1 MRKALIIVLVI
12 VLRASSGAQ
21 VVASTQATEIL
32 WDKWGVPHI
41 FAKSDSAAFYAF
53 GKAQMHSH
61 GDLILRLYGQGRGK
75 GSEYWGESFFE
86 SDKWVR
92 TMGVPGRAQRWYEAQ
107 SESFRKDLDAFAAG
121 INAYASEHPDRIS
134 NDVRVV
140 LPVTAVDVIAH
151 AQRVIHF
158 TFVANPGVVSG
169 AARQWPSNGSNAWA
183 IGPAHTMS
191 GKAMLLANPHLPWS
205 DLYLFY
211 EAQIKTPVVDAYGAT
226 LVGFPVLLIAF
237 NNDLGWT
244 HTVNTLDGQDLYE
257 LTLADGGYEWDGK
270 LRAFESR
277 SEVIKIKQNDGTF
290 KENTIAVKQSVHG
303 PVVAEKNGKALA
315 VRVVGLDRPGMLE
328 EWWDMSRATNFKTF
342 EAALKRLQIPMFNV
356 IYADR
361 RGHIFY
367 LFNGL
372 VPRRPKGDFAYWQGI
387 VPGNTSATLW
397 TSEHDYKDLPRLLD
411 PSTNW
416 LQNTNDPPWSTTYP
430 EALDARKFPSY
441 MSPHFLDFRSQRS
454 IRMISSGSPITIEQM
469 IKDKHSS
476 RMELADRLVDDLIS
490 AARQFGSETS
500 KEAANVLEK
509 WDRSANAGSRG
520 AVLFL
525 FWAREMKLLGSSA
538 KGFALPWDE
547 KKPITT
553 PEGLADP
560 KAAAAA
566 LETAAN
572 KVKAAFGTIDIA
584 WGQVAR
590 LRYGNSDN
598 PANGGPGGLG
608 IFRVVEYGQTK
619 DGHLQAGFGDSF
631 VSIVEFSNPVRAR
644 VLLTYGNASQKGSP
658 HAGDQLE
665 LFSKQELRPAWRTRR
680 EIEANLEARESVNIR

>member
-1 MRKALIIVLVI
+1 MRRALVIVLIV
-12 VLRASSGAQ
+12 VLRASSG
-21 VVASTQATEIL
+21 VASTQATEIL

-41 FAKSDSAAFYAF
+41 FAKSDAAAFYAF

-61 GDLILRLYGQGRGK
+61 GDLILRLYGQARGK

-107 SESFRKDLDAFAAG
+107 SPSFRKDLDAFAAG
-121 INAYASEHPDRIS
+121 LNAYASEHPDRIS
-134 NDVRVV
+134 HDVKMV

-158 TFVANPGVVSG
+158 TFVVNPGAVSG

-191 GKAMLLANPHLPWS
+191 GKALLLANPHLPWS

-244 HTVNTLDGQDLYE
+244 HTVNTLDGEDLYE
-257 LTLADGGYEWDGK
+257 LTLVDGGYQWDGRS
-270 LRAFESR
+270 RAFESH
-277 SEVIKIKQNDGTF
+277 SEVIKVKQNDGTF
-290 KENTIAVKQSVHG
+290 KENTIAVKESVHG

-361 RGHIFY
+361 KGHIFY

-387 VPGNTSATLW
+387 VPGTTSATLW
-397 TSEHDYKDLPRLLD
+397 TSEHDYKDLPRVLD
-411 PSTNW
+411 PPSNW

-430 EALDARKFPSY
+430 AALDARKFPSY

-454 IRMISSGSPITIEQM
+454 IRMISNGGPITIEQM

-500 KEAANVLEK
+500 KDAASVLEK
-509 WDRSANAGSRG
+509 WDRSANADSRG

-538 KGFALPWDE
+538 KGFASPWDE
-547 KKPITT
+547 NKPTTT

-572 KVKAAFGTIDIA
+572 RVKTAFGSIDIA

-598 PANGGPGGLG
+598 PANGGPGALG
-608 IFRVVEYGQTK
+608 IFRVVEYGQSK
-619 DGHLQAGFGDSF
+619 DGHLQAAFGDSF

-658 HAGDQLE
+658 HAGDQIE
-665 LFSKQELRPAWRTRR
+665 LFSKQQLRPAWRTRP
-680 EIEANLEARESVNIR
+680 EIEANLEARESVTIR

>member
-1 MRKALIIVLVI
+1 MKRAVIIVLIVI
-12 VLRASSGAQ
+12 LRVSSGAQ
-21 VVASTQATEIL
+21 VVASTQTTEIL

-41 FAKSDSAAFYAF
+41 FAKSDTAAFYAF

-61 GDLILRLYGQGRGK
+61 GDLILRLYGQARGRA
-75 GSEYWGESFFE
+75 SEYWGESFLE

-92 TMGVPGRAQRWYEAQ
+92 TMGVPGRAQHWYQEQ
-107 SESFRKDLDAFAAG
+107 PESFRKDLDAFAAG
-121 INAYASEHPDRIS
+121 INAYASEHPDQIS

-158 TFVANPGVVSG
+158 TFVVNPGVVNG

-211 EAQIKTPVVDAYGAT
+211 EAQIKTPGVDAYGAT

-244 HTVNTLDGQDLYE
+244 HTVNTLDGEDLYE
-257 LTLADGGYEWDGK
+257 LTLVDGGYQWDGK
-270 LRAFESR
+270 SRAFESH
-277 SEVIKIKQNDGTF
+277 SEVIKVKQNDGTF
-290 KENTIAVKQSVHG
+290 KENTIAVKESIHG

-328 EWWDMSRATNFKTF
+328 EWWDMSRATNFQTF
-342 EAALKRLQIPMFNV
+342 EAALRRLQIPMFNV

-361 RGHIFY
+361 QGHIFY

-372 VPRRPKGDFAYWQGI
+372 VPRRTAGDFAYWQGI

-397 TSEHDYKDLPRLLD
+397 TSEHDYKDLPRVLD
-411 PSTNW
+411 PPSDW

-430 EALDARKFPSY
+430 PALDAAKFPSY

-454 IRMISSGSPITIEQM
+454 IRMISSESTITIEQL

-500 KEAANVLEK
+500 KDAAGVLEK
-509 WDRSANAGSRG
+509 WDRSANADSRG

-538 KGFALPWDE
+538 QGFASPWDE
-547 KKPITT
+547 KKPTTT
-553 PEGLADP
+553 PQGLADP
-560 KAAAAA
+560 KVAAAA

-572 KVKAAFGTIDIA
+572 KVKTAFGAIDVA

-631 VSIVEFSNPVRAR
+631 VSIVEFSNPLRAR

-665 LFSKQELRPAWRTRR
+665 LFAKQELRTPWRTRP
-680 EIEANLEARESVNIR
+680 EIEANLEAREFVKTP

>member
-1 MRKALIIVLVI
+1 MRRALVI
-12 VLRASSGAQ
+12 VLIVVLRVSSG
-21 VVASTQATEIL
+21 VASTQATEIL

-41 FAKSDSAAFYAF
+41 FAKSDAAAFYAF

-61 GDLILRLYGQGRGK
+61 GDLILRLYGQARGRA
-75 GSEYWGESFFE
+75 SEYWGDSFFE

-92 TMGVPGRAQRWYEAQ
+92 TMGVPGRAQSWYEAQ
-107 SESFRKDLDAFAAG
+107 SPSFRKDLDAFAAG
-121 INAYASEHPDRIS
+121 LNAYASEHPDRIS
-134 NDVRVV
+134 NDVKMV

-158 TFVANPGVVSG
+158 TFVVNPGVVSG

-191 GKAMLLANPHLPWS
+191 GKALLLANPHLPWS

-257 LTLADGGYEWDGK
+257 LTLADGGYQWDGK
-270 LRAFESR
+270 SRAFDSR
-277 SEVIKIKQNDGTF
+277 SEVIKVKQNDGTF
-290 KENTIAVKQSVHG
+290 KENTIAVKESVHG

-315 VRVVGLDRPGMLE
+315 LRVVGLNRPGMLE

-342 EAALKRLQIPMFNV
+342 EATLKRLQIPMFNV

-397 TSEHDYKDLPRLLD
+397 TSEHDYNDLPRVLD
-411 PSTNW
+411 PPSSW

-430 EALDARKFPSY
+430 AALDARKFPSY
-441 MSPHFLDFRSQRS
+441 MAPHFLDFRSQRS
-454 IRMISSGSPITIEQM
+454 IRMISDGGPITIEQM

-500 KEAANVLEK
+500 KDAASVLEK
-509 WDRSANAGSRG
+509 WDRSANADSRG

-538 KGFALPWDE
+538 KGFASPWDE
-547 KKPITT
+547 NKPTTT
-553 PEGLADP
+553 PAGLADP

-572 KVKAAFGTIDIA
+572 KVKTAFGSIDIA

-619 DGHLQAGFGDSF
+619 DGHLQAAFGDSF
-631 VSIVEFSNPVRAR
+631 VSIIEFSNPVRAR

-658 HAGDQLE
+658 HAGDQIE
-665 LFSKQELRPAWRTRR
+665 LFSKQELRPAWRTRP
-680 EIEANLEARESVNIR
+680 EIEANLEARESVTIR